1 VPNRGKRCE
10 PAWVT
15 LTAELVAET
24 RGIRYDELDALVTA
38 NAERALNW

>member
-15 LTAELVAET
+15 LTAELVAEE
-24 RGIRYDELDALVTA
+24 RGIDYAALDALVTA
-38 NAERALNW
+38 NAERALSW